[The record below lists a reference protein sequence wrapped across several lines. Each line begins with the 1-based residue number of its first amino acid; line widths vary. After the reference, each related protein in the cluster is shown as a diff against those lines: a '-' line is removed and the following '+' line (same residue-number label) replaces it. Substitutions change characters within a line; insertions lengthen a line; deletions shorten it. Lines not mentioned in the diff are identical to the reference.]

1 MLNEINYPI
10 SGEYRTGSDWEPI
23 VFHMDALLESYQ
35 LDLLLG
41 YFSSS
46 AINVLALGFA
56 KFLSN
61 GGQVRMVVNHI
72 LSEQD
77 KEAILK
83 GQSTSEAAYNFT
95 VEDVRR
101 LKASLNEYGRHFFE
115 CLAWLISSK
124 RIQIRAIKP
133 KSQHGIAHY
142 KSGIFSDGTNQVR
155 FKSSCNFTASGL
167 LENLEELSI
176 RCSWKSAEDIHAISE
191 YQTYFE
197 DIFNG
202 QANFAE
208 YVPIQDVEVVI
219 RNEFG
224 DKNLHELLIQESQ
237 LLLKKQEQVRKPHL
251 REAIERANDEIER
264 YLAKPRFPFPSGAR
278 EYQIEAYQNWVNND
292 YKGIFAMATGT
303 GKTIT
308 SLNCILEEFRRSPD
322 QSFRAVILA
331 PTITLVE
338 QWEKEAKSFNFTSI
352 IKISSKSEWERE
364 LAGLLTYIRFGGSQS
379 FILIC
384 TYASFYR
391 QKFQSHFKKLPKDT
405 ILIADEGHN
414 IASPKVLEVLP
425 QVHLAKRIGLSAT
438 PKRVYDPAGT
448 AAMGAFFNDN
458 EPYTYSFPMERAIEE
473 GVLCQY
479 KYFPHLVS
487 LTPPELEEYMR
498 ISKKL
503 MTLFDFKNGKFKE
516 SDLVEKLLLARK
528 RVIHK
533 AANKL
538 QATREI
544 LHQHFLENG
553 DLRFTFVYV
562 PEGFVATEEEQ
573 WQEDEE
579 ELRLINQYSLAIG
592 NIHPDIIISQ
602 FTSATKDKDEVL
614 RQFQRGNLHVLTSMK
629 CLDEGVDL
637 PRAEFAVFCSSTG
650 NPRQFIQRRGRVLR
664 KHPDKHLAVIHDLVV
679 VPDFEGVEMDEETFK
694 MERKLVQKELER
706 VAHFAF
712 MSINRRYT
720 LETLESIC
728 EYYHLNLHTIHQNL
742 LSI

>member
-1 MLNEINYPI
+1 MLDKITFPI

-23 VFHMDALLESYQ
+23 VFHIDALLESNQ

-46 AINVLALGFA
+46 AINVLSLGFA
-56 KFLSN
+56 KFLST
-61 GGQVRMVVNHI
+61 GGRVRMIVNHI

-77 KEAILK
+77 KRTILK
-83 GQSTSEAAYNFT
+83 GQNTHEAAFNFT
-95 VEDVRR
+95 VEDIRT
-101 LKASLNEYGRHFFE
+101 LKSSLSEYGRHFFE

-124 RIQIRAIKP
+124 RIQILAIKP
-133 KSQHGIAHY
+133 KSHFGIAHY
-142 KSGIFSDGTNQVR
+142 KSGVFSDGVNQVR

-176 RCSWKSAEDIHAISE
+176 RCSWKSTEEVQAIAE
-191 YQTYFE
+191 YQSYF
-197 DIFNG
+197 DSIFNG
-202 QANFAE
+202 EANFAE
-208 YVPIQDVEVVI
+208 YVPIQDVEVAI
-219 RNEFG
+219 LSEFG
-224 DKNLHELLIQESQ
+224 DKNIHELLIQENQ
-237 LLLKKQEQVRKPHL
+237 LLQKKQLQHAKPYL
-251 REAIERANDEIER
+251 QEAIGRANEEIER
-264 YLAKPRFPFPSGAR
+264 YLSKPKFPFPSGAR
-278 EYQIEAYQNWVNND
+278 EYQIEAYQNWVKNG

-308 SLNCILEEFRRSPD
+308 SLNCILEEFRRNPD
-322 QSFRAVILA
+322 QTFQAVILA
-331 PTITLVE
+331 PTLTLVE
-338 QWEKEAKSFNFTSI
+338 QWEKEANAFNFSSI

-364 LAGLLTYIRFGGSQS
+364 LSGLLTYIRFGGAQS

-391 QKFQSHFKKLPKDT
+391 QKFQSYFRKLPEAT

-425 QVHLAKRIGLSAT
+425 QVHLTKRIGLSAT
-438 PKRVYDPAGT
+438 PKRIYDPVGT
-448 AAMGAFFNDN
+448 EAMEAFFGDS
-458 EPYTYSFPMERAIEE
+458 EPYTYSFSMERAIEE

-479 KYFPHLVS
+479 KYFPHLVA
-487 LTPPELEEYMR
+487 LTPPELEEYVR

-503 MTLFDFKNGKFKE
+503 MTLFDFKKGKFKE

-533 AANKL
+533 AVNKL
-538 QATREI
+538 QVTREI
-544 LHQHFLENG
+544 LRLHLQENG
-553 DLRFTFVYV
+553 DLRFAFVYV
-562 PEGFVATEEEQ
+562 PEGFASTEEEQ
-573 WQEDEE
+573 WYEDEE
-579 ELRLINQYSLAIG
+579 ELRLINQYALAIG
-592 NIHPDIIISQ
+592 SIHPNIVISQ
-602 FTSATKDKDEVL
+602 FTSATKDKDEIL
-614 RQFQRGNLHVLTSMK
+614 RQFQRGDLQVLTSMK

-637 PRAEFAVFCSSTG
+637 PRAELAIFCSSTG

-679 VPDFEGVEMDEETFK
+679 VPNFEGTEMDEETFK
-694 MERKLVQKELER
+694 MERKLVTKELER

-728 EYYHLNLHTIHQNL
+728 QYYNLNMHTIHQNL

>member
-1 MLNEINYPI
+1 MLNEITFPA
-10 SGEYRTGSDWEPI
+10 SGEYRTGSDCEPI
-23 VFHMDALLESYQ
+23 VFHLNALLESTH

-61 GGQVRMVVNHI
+61 GGNVRLVVNHI

-77 KEAILK
+77 KETILK
-83 GQSTSEAAYNFT
+83 GQNTSESAYNFT
-95 VEDVRR
+95 IEDINK
-101 LKASLNEYGRHFFE
+101 LKTSLNEYGRHFFE
-115 CLAWLISSK
+115 CIAWLIASK
-124 RIQIRAIKP
+124 RIQIQAIKP
-133 KSQHGIAHY
+133 KSGKGIAHY
-142 KSGIFSDGTNQVR
+142 KSGVFSDGVNQLR

-176 RCSWKSAEDIHAISE
+176 RCSWKSPEELQAIAE
-191 YQTYFE
+191 YQHYFE
-197 DIFNG
+197 DIFSG
-202 QANFAE
+202 KADFAN
-208 YVPIQDVEVVI
+208 YVPIHDVEI
-219 RNEFG
+219 AILSEFG
-224 DKNLHELLIQESQ
+224 DKNLNELLIQESQ
-237 LLLKKQEQVRKPHL
+237 LLLKKQEQLKKQALIEV
-251 REAIERANDEIER
+251 IERANYEIEC
-264 YLAKPRFPFPSGAR
+264 YLSKPRFPFSGGAR
-278 EYQIEAYQNWVNND
+278 EYQIDAYHNWVNNN

-308 SLNCILEEFRRSPD
+308 SLNCILKEYQQNPD
-322 QSFRAVILA
+322 QLFQAVILV

-338 QWEKEAKSFNFTSI
+338 QWEKEVKSFNFSNI
-352 IKISSKSEWERE
+352 IKISSKSEWEQG
-364 LAGLLTYIRFGGSQS
+364 LSGLLTYIQFGGLQS

-391 QKFQSHFKKLPKDT
+391 QKFQAYLRKLPSNT

-425 QVHLAKRIGLSAT
+425 QVHLTKRIGLSAT
-438 PKRVYDPAGT
+438 PKRVYDPIGT
-448 AAMGAFFNDN
+448 EAMELFFNDK
-458 EPYTYSFPMERAIEE
+458 EPYTYSFSMERAIED
-473 GVLCQY
+473 GVLCRY

-487 LTPPELEEYMR
+487 LTTTELEEYVR

-503 MTLFDFKNGKFKE
+503 MTLFDFKEGKFKE
-516 SDLVEKLLLARK
+516 SDLVEKLLLSRK

-538 QATREI
+538 QVTREI
-544 LHQHFLENG
+544 LRQRFLEKG
-553 DLRFTFVYV
+553 DLQFTFVYV
-562 PEGFVATEEEQ
+562 PEGFVPAEGEQ
-573 WQEDEE
+573 WYEDEE

-592 NIHPDIIISQ
+592 SINSDIIISQ
-602 FTSATKDKDEVL
+602 FTSTTNDKDEIL
-614 RQFQRGNLHVLTSMK
+614 RQFQQGDLHVLASMK

-637 PRAEFAVFCSSTG
+637 PRAELAIFCSSTG

-664 KHPDKHLAVIHDLVV
+664 KHPDKHLAIIHDLVV
-679 VPDFEGVEMDEETFK
+679 VPDFEGMEMDEETFK
-694 MERKLVQKELER
+694 MERNLVKKELER

-720 LETLESIC
+720 LETFESIC
-728 EYYHLNLHTIHQNL
+728 EYYNLNLFTIHQNL
-742 LSI
+742 LST

>member
-1 MLNEINYPI
+1 MLNKI
-10 SGEYRTGSDWEPI
+10 SFPNSCEYRTGSEWEPI
-23 VFHMDALLESYQ
+23 VFHMDALLESRR

-46 AINVLALGFA
+46 AISVLALGFA

-61 GGQVRMVVNHI
+61 GGKVRMVVNHI
-72 LSEQD
+72 LSERD

-83 GQSTSEAAYNFT
+83 GQTTTETAYDFSA
-95 VEDVRR
+95 EDIPR
-101 LKASLNEYGRHFFE
+101 LKSSLDDYGRHFFE

-142 KSGIFSDGTNQVR
+142 KSGVFSDGTNQVR

-176 RCSWKSAEDIHAISE
+176 RCSWKSAEEVHAITE
-191 YQTYFE
+191 YQNYFE

-202 QANFAE
+202 QAEFAE
-208 YVPIQDVEVVI
+208 YVPIQDVEVAMH
-219 RNEFG
+219 NEFG
-224 DKNLHELLIQESQ
+224 DKNLNELLIQEQQ
-237 LLLKKQEQVRKPHL
+237 LLLKKREQAQNPHL
-251 REAIERANDEIER
+251 KRAIEKANTMIET
-264 YLAKPRFPFPSGAR
+264 YLSEPRFPYPYGAR
-278 EYQIEAYQNWVNND
+278 DYQSDAYRNWVDNS
-292 YKGIFAMATGT
+292 YQGIFAMATGT

-308 SLNCILEEFRRSPD
+308 SLNCVLEEFRQSPD
-322 QSFRAVILA
+322 QSYRAVILV

-352 IKISSKSEWERE
+352 IKISSKSEWEQE
-364 LAGLLTYIRFGGSQS
+364 LAGLLTYIRFGGSKS
-379 FILIC
+379 FLLIC

-391 QKFQSHFKKLPKDT
+391 QKFQSHFRKLPKDT

-425 QVHLAKRIGLSAT
+425 QVHLSKRIGLSAT

-448 AAMGAFFNDN
+448 AAMEAFFGDS
-458 EPYTYSFPMERAIEE
+458 EPYTYLFPMERAIEE

-487 LTPPELEEYMR
+487 LTPSELEEYVR

-544 LHQHFLENG
+544 LHQHFLESG
-553 DLRFTFVYV
+553 DLKFTFVYV
-562 PEGFVATEEEQ
+562 PEGFAAVEEEQ

-592 NIHPDIIISQ
+592 NINPDIIISQ

-614 RQFQRGNLHVLTSMK
+614 RQFQRGDLHVLTSMK

-637 PRAEFAVFCSSTG
+637 PRAELAIFCSSTG

-664 KHPDKHLAVIHDLVV
+664 KHPDKHLAVIHSES
-679 VPDFEGVEMDEETFK
+679 PAIIEM
-694 MERKLVQKELER
+694 R
-706 VAHFAF
+706 A
-712 MSINRRYT
+712 
-720 LETLESIC
+720 
-728 EYYHLNLHTIHQNL
+728 
-742 LSI
+742 

>member
-1 MLNEINYPI
+1 MLNEISFPT
-10 SGEYRTGSDWEPI
+10 SGEYRTGSEWEPI
-23 VFHMDALLESYQ
+23 VFHMDALLESKR

-46 AINVLALGFA
+46 AISVLALGFA

-61 GGQVRMVVNHI
+61 GGKVRMVVNHI
-72 LSEQD
+72 LSERD

-83 GQSTSEAAYNFT
+83 GQTTTETAYDFSA
-95 VEDVRR
+95 EDIRR
-101 LKASLNEYGRHFFE
+101 LKSSLDDYGRHFFE
-115 CLAWLISSK
+115 CLAWLIASK
-124 RIQIRAIKP
+124 RIEVKAIKP
-133 KSQHGIAHY
+133 KSDQGISHY
-142 KSGIFSDGTNQVR
+142 KSGVFSDGKNLVR

-167 LENLEELSI
+167 LENLEELSV
-176 RCSWKSAEDIHAISE
+176 RCSWKSPGDVQAIEE
-191 YQTYFE
+191 YQDYFE
-197 DIFNG
+197 KIFKG
-202 QANFAE
+202 EADFADE
-208 YVPIQDVEVVI
+208 VPIQDVEVAI
-219 RNEFG
+219 HNEFG
-224 DKNLHELLIQESQ
+224 DKNLNELLIQEQQ
-237 LLLKKQEQVRKPHL
+237 LLLKKREQAQNPHL
-251 REAIERANDEIER
+251 NKAIEKANTMIET
-264 YLAKPRFPFPSGAR
+264 YLSEPRFPYPAGAR
-278 EYQIEAYQNWVNND
+278 DYQSDAYLNWVENG
-292 YKGIFAMATGT
+292 YQGIFAMATGT

-308 SLNCILEEFRRSPD
+308 SLNCVLEEFRRSPD
-322 QSFRAVILA
+322 QSFRAVILV
-331 PTITLVE
+331 PTITLLE

-364 LAGLLTYIRFGGSQS
+364 LAGLLTYIRFGGSKS

-391 QKFQSHFKKLPKDT
+391 QKFQSHFRKLPKDT

-414 IASPKVLEVLP
+414 IASPKVMEVLP

-448 AAMGAFFNDN
+448 AAMEAFFSDS

-538 QATREI
+538 QATHEI
-544 LHQHFLENG
+544 LQQHFLENG

-562 PEGFVATEEEQ
+562 PEGFAVAEEEQ

-592 NIHPDIIISQ
+592 NIHSNIIISQ

-614 RQFQRGNLHVLTSMK
+614 RQFQRGDLHVLTSMK

-637 PRAEFAVFCSSTG
+637 PRAELAIFCSSTG

-728 EYYHLNLHTIHQNL
+728 EYYNLNLHTIHQNL

>member
-1 MLNEINYPI
+1 MLKEITFPA
-10 SGEYRTGSDWEPI
+10 SGEYRTGSDCEPI
-23 VFHMDALLESYQ
+23 VFHLNALLESNH

-61 GGQVRMVVNHI
+61 GGKVRMVVNHI

-77 KEAILK
+77 KATILK
-83 GQSTSEAAYNFT
+83 GQTSAESAYNFT
-95 VEDVRR
+95 IEDINR
-101 LKASLNEYGRHFFE
+101 LKTSLNEYGRHFFE
-115 CLAWLISSK
+115 CIAWLIASK
-124 RIQIRAIKP
+124 RIQIQAIKP
-133 KSQHGIAHY
+133 KSGKGIAHY
-142 KSGIFSDGTNQVR
+142 KSGVFSDGMNQVR

-176 RCSWKSAEDIHAISE
+176 RCSWKSPEEVQAIAE
-191 YQTYFE
+191 YQNYFE
-197 DIFNG
+197 GIFNG
-202 QANFAE
+202 KADFAD
-208 YVPIQDVEVVI
+208 YVPIQDVEI
-219 RNEFG
+219 AILSEFG

-237 LLLKKQEQVRKPHL
+237 LLSKKQEQLKKQTL
-251 REAIERANDEIER
+251 RDAIARANKEIDH
-264 YLAKPRFPFPSGAR
+264 YLSKPRFPFPSGAR
-278 EYQIEAYQNWVNND
+278 EYQIDAYRNWVNNNN
-292 YKGIFAMATGT
+292 KGIFAMATGT

-308 SLNCILEEFRRSPD
+308 SLNCILEEYLRSPG
-322 QSFRAVILA
+322 QLFQAVILV

-338 QWEKEAKSFNFTSI
+338 QWEKEAKSFNFSNI
-352 IKISSKSEWERE
+352 IKISSKSDWERA
-364 LAGLLTYIRFGGSQS
+364 LSGLLTYIRFGGSQS

-391 QKFQSHFKKLPKDT
+391 QKFQSFLKKLPNDT

-425 QVHLAKRIGLSAT
+425 QVHLPKRIGLSAT
-438 PKRVYDPAGT
+438 PKRIYDPVGT
-448 AAMGAFFNDN
+448 EAMEAFFSDK
-458 EPYTYSFPMERAIEE
+458 EPYTYSFSMERAIEE

-487 LTPPELEEYMR
+487 LTPTELEEYVR

-503 MTLFDFKNGKFKE
+503 MTLFDFKEGKFKQ
-516 SDLVEKLLLARK
+516 SDLAEKLLLARK

-544 LHQHFLENG
+544 LRQHFLEKG

-573 WQEDEE
+573 LYEDEE

-592 NIHPDIIISQ
+592 SIHSNIIISQ
-602 FTSATKDKDEVL
+602 FTSATKDKDEIL
-614 RQFQRGNLHVLTSMK
+614 RQFQRGDLHVLASMK

-637 PRAEFAVFCSSTG
+637 PRAELAVFCSSTG

-679 VPDFEGVEMDEETFK
+679 VPDFEGTEMDEDTFN

-720 LETLESIC
+720 LETFESIC
-728 EYYHLNLHTIHQNL
+728 TYYNLNLYTIHQNL